1 MASAQN
7 SNVNIDKFR
16 SKYAFKKKLLFA
28 EKYPLAFAGPILQAI
43 DQFKD
48 KLIRSEL
55 DLYYNKGFTHVI
67 IYLKENVQK

>member
-16 SKYAFKKKLLFA
+16 SKYAFKKRLLFM
-28 EKYPLAFAGPILQAI
+28 EKYPFAFAGPILQAM

-48 KLIRSEL
+48 KFIRSEL
-55 DLYYNKGFTHVI
+55 DSYYHKGFTHVI
-67 IYLKENVQK
+67 IYLTKDVQK

>member
-1 MASAQN
+1 MASSQN
-7 SNVNIDKFR
+7 SNVNIEKFR

>member
-1 MASAQN
+1 MANSQN

-16 SKYAFKKKLLFA
+16 SKYAFKKRLLSA
-28 EKYPLAFAGPILQAI
+28 EKYPFAFAGPILQAI